1 MNGISESSMLML
13 KGIVIPV
20 DWDQHGKVRTVE
32 ILTNGEGEFEVAPG
46 GAGDQLK
53 VHVRREVLAE
63 AMLLD
68 TAGNIKQVR
77 VESFAILDWVD
88 SDDSNITLGA

>member
-1 MNGISESSMLML
+1 MNGVSESPMLML

-20 DWDQHGKVRTVE
+20 EWDQNGTVRTVE
-32 ILTNGEGEFEVAPG
+32 ILTNGEGEFKVGPG

-63 AMLLD
+63 AVLLN
-68 TAGNIKQVR
+68 TTGNVKQVR
-77 VESFAILDWVD
+77 VDSFAILDWVD
-88 SDDSNITLGA
+88 SDHSSITLEA